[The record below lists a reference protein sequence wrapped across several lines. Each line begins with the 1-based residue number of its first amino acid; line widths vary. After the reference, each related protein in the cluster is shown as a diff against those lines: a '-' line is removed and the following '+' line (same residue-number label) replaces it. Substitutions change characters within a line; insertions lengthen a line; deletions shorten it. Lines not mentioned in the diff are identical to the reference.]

1 MDIHARSE
9 QNIRAFSYHLRA
21 LNGIELTNQL
31 LIPCARKQRAYRQE
45 RRIGMKSYAGRAVRC
60 SDGWHAF
67 FAQGFE
73 YSAVDRGIAGRAEL
87 AVHDIVA
94 AAERLK
100 LDILKLRR
108 KARQGRPVVCDIL
121 ELYSLVAREI
131 GSFGQ
136 ILLYLLAAQ
145 HGAQRYGFVSFSI
158 FPFSSASATK
168 RSKASLGAQSA
179 RLSRRCVTRSLGSVC
194 TPISSQERTS
204 VPT

>member
-1 MDIHARSE
+1 MDIHARGE

-45 RRIGMKSYAGRAVRC
+45 RRIGMESYAGRTVRC
-60 SDGWHAF
+60 GDGWHAF
-67 FAQGFE
+67 FAQGLE

-87 AVHDIVA
+87 TVHDIVA

-145 HGAQRYGFVSFSI
+145 HGAQRYGFVALFYL
-158 FPFSSASATK
+158 AV
-168 RSKASLGAQSA
+168 L
-179 RLSRRCVTRSLGSVC
+179 VC
-194 TPISSQERTS
+194 
-204 VPT
+204 